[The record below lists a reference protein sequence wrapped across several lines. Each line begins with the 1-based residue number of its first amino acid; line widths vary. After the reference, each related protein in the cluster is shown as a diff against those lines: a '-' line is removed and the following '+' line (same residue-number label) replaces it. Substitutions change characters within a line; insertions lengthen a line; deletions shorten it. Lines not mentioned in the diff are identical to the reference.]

1 MVNFNIYLDINL
13 DMPFNCYAIT
23 ELEGILDLSDG
34 GLARA
39 LTEFG
44 HRTDTSTVQRWRTG
58 SRVPSVNSID
68 WLSDETGLSEL
79 RTKIITG
86 YPIKEDIDEKK
97 KSFIKYANTMFP
109 IILLI
114 IFGVLRFR
122 IQNRKRKN
130 WMENKI

>member
-68 WLSDETGLSEL
+68 WLVKYTISEGITGLVFYVEP
-79 RTKIITG
+79 
-86 YPIKEDIDEKK
+86 Y
-97 KSFIKYANTMFP
+97 
-109 IILLI
+109 
-114 IFGVLRFR
+114 
-122 IQNRKRKN
+122 
-130 WMENKI
+130 